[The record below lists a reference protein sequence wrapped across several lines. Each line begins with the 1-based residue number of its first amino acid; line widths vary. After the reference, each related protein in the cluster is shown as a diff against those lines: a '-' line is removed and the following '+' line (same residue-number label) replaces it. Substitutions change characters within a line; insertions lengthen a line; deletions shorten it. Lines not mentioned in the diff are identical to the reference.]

1 VRNHTHRIDPSAPP
15 HGHEIE
21 IDADYIGAF
30 LFDTATKS
38 AADPES
44 LTEDIEEWPSLPEA
58 PPPISGY
65 RDSDIQGIACWNC
78 GHFTIVGDPDNDG
91 DLDGICELFEAQ
103 AEATMVCDRFVAHAD
118 LNRQGPHTSWTE
130 DQADASRA
138 KASMGEVNYSEQAVM
153 NTINFSSVEA
163 SEEDGLIWKDIL
175 RTGEWDKTPTKNGV
189 IEKKLQIIRDGESD
203 PINGVISL
211 AELETNFNEGA
222 VPYVTVPLSDDDE
235 DHKNIARVNTGY
247 VRKLKIVDR
256 DGMSFLQAGIDFTEP
271 DVKEKVLRKTIPD
284 VSAGIPFGVTRRS
297 DKKFFRTVLD
307 HVCLTRRPFIDK
319 LMPFGIAAAD
329 SQELPVETWEQEAN
343 SSSPVPTPPVPVG
356 EGSPPS
362 SSENALSFRQQQ
374 GAIRNAL
381 TNQLRLGPDYIIE
394 DIVGAQAVIS
404 HRTSQAR
411 WEVPFRITGE
421 EANPVMVASVDK
433 WKLIEEP
440 KSEPEPIAA
449 SQKSELEKARELR
462 ELRLSQPTSQT
473 GGIHMSVLKLDG
485 VELSDLPEETR
496 ASIQAIIEK
505 NAKLERSNR
514 ESDVDK
520 RIEELKS
527 LGFSDRPGALKFYRQ
542 VMLEDDGGPAVVL
555 FSDAP
560 ESERQRKTATEILD
574 GFIDALKAGDTVQFS
589 DQHLASGN
597 DNPPPKDA
605 SGEKADIETRVA
617 EASKALYGD
626 KTKRRTGRK

>member
-1 VRNHTHRIDPSAPP
+1 VSLKRAHD
-15 HGHEIE
+15 IE

-30 LFDTATKS
+30 LFDTATK

-44 LTEDIEEWPSLPEA
+44 LVEDENEWPTLPDA
-58 PPPISGY
+58 PPPVSGY
-65 RDSDIQGIACWNC
+65 RASDVQGIACWNC

-91 DLDGICELFEAQ
+91 DIDGICELFEAQ
-103 AEATMVCDRFVAHAD
+103 AEGTMVCDRFVAHAD
-118 LNRQGPHTSWTE
+118 LLRQGPHSSWTE
-130 DQADASRA
+130 DRADQARQASVA
-138 KASMGEVNYSEQAVM
+138 EVNYSDKSIL

-189 IEKKLQIIRDGESD
+189 IDRKLQIIRDGESD
-203 PINGVISL
+203 PVGGIISL
-211 AELETNFNEGA
+211 SELETNFNEGA
-222 VPYVTVPLSDDDE
+222 VPYVTVPLSDDEE
-235 DHKNIARVNTGY
+235 DHKNIARFNTGY

-271 DVKEKVLRKTIPD
+271 DAKEKVLRGTIPD

-307 HVCLTRRPFIDK
+307 HVCLTRRPFVDK

-329 SQELPVETWEQEAN
+329 SEELPVETWEQEAG
-343 SSSPVPTPPVPVG
+343 SSEPT
-356 EGSPPS
+356 SPPAS
-362 SSENALSFRQQQ
+362 GDPSPPISENVLSFRQQQ
-374 GAIRNAL
+374 HAIRDAL
-381 TNQLRLGPDYIIE
+381 SNQLRLGPDYIVE
-394 DIVGAQAVIS
+394 DIVGTQAVIS
-404 HRTSQAR
+404 HRTSHAK
-411 WEVPFRITGE
+411 WEVPFRITDE
-421 EANPVMVASVDK
+421 KDKPVVVAAVDK
-433 WKLIEEP
+433 WKMVEE
-440 KSEPEPIAA
+440 STSQPEQVAA
-449 SQKSELEKARELR
+449 SNKKSDLQQARELR

-473 GGIHMSVLKLDG
+473 GGIQMSVLKLDG

-496 ASIQAIIEK
+496 ASIQAIIDK
-505 NAKLERSNR
+505 NAKLERSSR

-542 VMLEDDGGPAVVL
+542 VKLEDDGGPAVVL

-560 ESERQRKTATEILD
+560 ESERKRMTATEILD

-605 SGEKADIETRVA
+605 AGEKADLETRVA
-617 EASKALYGD
+617 EAQKGLYGD
-626 KTKRRTGRK
+626 KTQRRTGRK